1 MARAINSSFLV
12 ILAKALNIYCFYEN
26 NSSPMNNRLHIYE
39 PRIEAGTHQMDVGG
53 LNIPATNT
61 LTALLY
67 GFAHHEDNKAREYY
81 FWRLCDE
88 LFNHDD
94 LPEPMMVRHP
104 WAEEMVKAVIRNK
117 YVSIGGAA
125 SSGKSHTMAAW
136 GILSWLAAPR
146 DTLVLLTSTTLREAR
161 KRIWG
166 SVISLLSVIEDAPMK
181 IRDSIGNVAY
191 VNEQGNLIERA
202 GLSLIAAEKS
212 KTREAVGKFIGIKQ
226 KRVILIGD
234 ELAELSEAILQ
245 AGLSNLSKNPSFQL
259 IGMSNPSSRFD
270 AFGIWSEPKN
280 GWDSVDTN
288 MDDTWS
294 TKWGGQYVRFDA
306 ERSPNVLA
314 GETIYPWLPTSD
326 KLAEDKAL
334 LGQSSRG
341 YMRMVRAVFFDSD
354 ETEGIYS
361 EAELTRSGAMGEVEW
376 SGPPIPIAGL
386 DPAFTNGGDRTIL
399 YTGKVGYNQTGQYC
413 VCLEEAIHL
422 NDDATN
428 KAVPRTYQIVRQVKE
443 ACQKRKI
450 KPEDLAVDATGAGA
464 PFCDVLAGEWSDQI
478 LRVSFGGKASDRR
491 VSANSKMIGQE
502 LYVNRV
508 SELWFVGK
516 EFVRTKQIF
525 GINND
530 LAQEITGRN
539 YDMLKGSTL
548 RMKIESKPE
557 FKARFGRS
565 PDLADAAFLCV
576 DLARQRHG
584 LVAVDPPDDKS
595 GATPRQRRS
604 IKRLAGVLKT
614 DELLGG

>member
-1 MARAINSSFLV
+1 MSNKKHV
-12 ILAKALNIYCFYEN
+12 
-26 NSSPMNNRLHIYE
+26 YE
-39 PRIEAGTHQMDVGG
+39 PRIVANSDNMDVGG
-53 LNIPATNT
+53 LIIPATNT

-67 GFAHHEDNKAREYY
+67 GFRHHESNKAKEYF

-88 LFNHDD
+88 LWNHDE
-94 LPEPMMVRHP
+94 LPEKMMVKHP
-104 WAEEMVKAVIRNK
+104 WATEMIKAVIANR

-136 GILSWLAAPR
+136 GILNWLAAPR

-166 SVISLLSVIEDAPMK
+166 SVISLLSVIEGAPLK
-181 IRDSIGNVAY
+181 VRDSIGNVAY
-191 VNEQGNLIERA
+191 INEQGNLIERA
-202 GLSLIAAEKS
+202 GLSLIAAERS

-245 AGLSNLSKNPSFQL
+245 AGLSNLSKNPYFQL

-270 AFGIWSEPKN
+270 AFGIWSEPKH

-288 MDDTWS
+288 IDDRWK
-294 TKWGGQYVRFDA
+294 TKWGGQYVRFDG
-306 ERSPNVLA
+306 ERSPNIVA
-314 GETIYPWLPTSD
+314 GEDVYPWLPTQT
-326 KLAEDKAL
+326 KLDEDKAL
-334 LGQSSRG
+334 LGPESRG
-341 YMRMVRAVFFDSD
+341 YMRMVRAIFFDSD

-361 EAELTRSGAMGEVEW
+361 EAELTRTGSMSDTEW
-376 SGPPIPIAGL
+376 QGKPTPIAGL

-399 YTGKVGYNQTGQYC
+399 YTGFVGYNHTGQFC
-413 VCLEEAIHL
+413 VSLGEPHHL

-443 ACQKRKI
+443 LCKKKGI
-450 KPEDLAVDATGAGA
+450 LPENVAVDATGAGA

-491 VSANSKMIGQE
+491 VSANSKMTGQE

-516 EFVRTKQIF
+516 ELIRTKQLF
-525 GINND
+525 GIKND
-530 LAQEITGRN
+530 LAQEITSRN
-539 YDMLKGSTL
+539 YDMIKGSTL

-557 FKARFGRS
+557 FKSRFGRS
-565 PDLADAAFLCV
+565 PDLADAAFLCL
-576 DLARQRHG
+576 DLARQKHG
-584 LVAVDPPDDKS
+584 LVAVEPLEEGSLGFNKK
-595 GATPRQRRS
+595 RRS
-604 IKRLAGVLKT
+604 MKDMTNMLTINPI
-614 DELLGG
+614 

>member
-1 MARAINSSFLV
+1 MSNKKHV
-12 ILAKALNIYCFYEN
+12 
-26 NSSPMNNRLHIYE
+26 YE
-39 PRIEAGTHQMDVGG
+39 PRIVANSDNMDVGG
-53 LNIPATNT
+53 LIIPATNT

-67 GFAHHEDNKAREYY
+67 GFRHHESNKAKEYF

-88 LFNHDD
+88 LWNHDE
-94 LPEPMMVRHP
+94 LPEKMMVKHP
-104 WAEEMVKAVIRNK
+104 WATEMIKAVIANR

-136 GILSWLAAPR
+136 GILNWLAAPR

-166 SVISLLSVIEDAPMK
+166 SVISLLSVIEGAPLK
-181 IRDSIGNVAY
+181 VRDSIGNVAY
-191 VNEQGNLIERA
+191 INEQGNLIERA
-202 GLSLIAAEKS
+202 GLSLIAAERS
-212 KTREAVGKFIGIKQ
+212 KTKEAVGKFIGIKQ

-245 AGLSNLSKNPSFQL
+245 AGLSNLSKNPYFQL

-270 AFGIWSEPKN
+270 AFGIWSEPKH

-288 MDDTWS
+288 IDDRWK
-294 TKWGGQYVRFDA
+294 TKWGGQYVRFDG
-306 ERSPNVLA
+306 ERSPNIVA
-314 GETIYPWLPTSD
+314 GEDVYPWLPTQT
-326 KLAEDKAL
+326 KLDEDKAL
-334 LGQSSRG
+334 LGPESRG
-341 YMRMVRAVFFDSD
+341 YMRMVRAIFFDSD

-361 EAELTRSGAMGEVEW
+361 EAELSRTGSMSDTEW
-376 SGPPIPIAGL
+376 QGKPTPIAGL

-399 YTGKVGYNQTGQYC
+399 YTGFVGYNHTGQFC
-413 VCLEEAIHL
+413 VALGEPHHL

-443 ACQKRKI
+443 LCKKKGI
-450 KPEDLAVDATGAGA
+450 LPENVAVDATGAGA

-491 VSANSKMIGQE
+491 VSANSKMTGQE

-516 EFVRTKQIF
+516 ELIRTKQLF
-525 GINND
+525 GIKND
-530 LAQEITGRN
+530 LAQEITSRN
-539 YDMLKGSTL
+539 YDMIKGSTL

-557 FKARFGRS
+557 FKSRFGRS
-565 PDLADAAFLCV
+565 PDLADAAFLCL
-576 DLARQRHG
+576 DLARQKHG
-584 LVAVDPPDDKS
+584 LVAVEPLEEGAS
-595 GATPRQRRS
+595 GFNKKRRS
-604 IKRLAGVLKT
+604 IKEMSNILTVNPI
-614 DELLGG
+614 

>member
-1 MARAINSSFLV
+1 MVNSSS
-12 ILAKALNIYCFYEN
+12 A
-26 NSSPMNNRLHIYE
+26 NRKLHIYE
-39 PRIEAGTHQMDVGG
+39 PRIEAVSHKMDVGG
-53 LNIPATNT
+53 ILIPPTNVV
-61 LTALLY
+61 TALLY
-67 GFAHHEDNKAREYY
+67 GFAHHDNNKAREYY

-94 LPEPMMVRHP
+94 LPEPLMVRHP
-104 WAEEMVKAVIRNK
+104 WAEEMIRAVIRNK

-136 GILSWLAAPR
+136 GIISWLSAPR

-166 SVISLLSVIEDAPMK
+166 SVISLLSVIEGAPIK
-181 IRDSIGNVAY
+181 IRDSIGNAAY
-191 VNEQGNLIERA
+191 INEQGNLIERA

-226 KRVILIGD
+226 KKVILICD
-234 ELAELSEAILQ
+234 ELSELSEAILQ
-245 AGLSNLSKNPSFQL
+245 AGLSNLSKNPTFQM

-270 AFGIWSEPKN
+270 AFGVWSEPKN

-288 MDDTWS
+288 VDDKWT
-294 TKWGGQYVRFDA
+294 TKWNGKYLRFDG
-306 ERSPNVLA
+306 ERSPNVTA
-314 GETIYPWLPTSD
+314 NEVIYPWLPTTE
-326 KLAEDKAL
+326 KLNEDKAL
-334 LGQSSRG
+334 LGQESRG

-354 ETEGIYS
+354 EAEGIYS
-361 EAELTRSGAMGEVEW
+361 EAELSRSGSLGKIEW
-376 SGPPIPIAGL
+376 SGKPTAIAGL

-399 YTGKVGYNQTGQYC
+399 YTGFVGYNKAGHYC
-413 VCLEEAIHL
+413 VMLDEALQL

-428 KAVPRTYQIVRQVKE
+428 HAVPRTYQIVRQVKE

-450 KPEDLAVDATGAGA
+450 LPQDVAVDATGAGA
-464 PFCDVLAGEWSDQI
+464 PFCDVLAGEWSDEI
-478 LRVSFGGKASDRR
+478 LRVSFGGRASDKR
-491 VSANSKMIGQE
+491 VSANSKLIGTE

-516 EFVRTKQIF
+516 ELVRTKQF
-525 GINND
+525 YGIDNV

-539 YDMLKGSTL
+539 YDMVKGGTL

-557 FKARFGRS
+557 YKSRFGRS
-565 PDLADAAFLCV
+565 PDLADAAFLCL

-584 LVAVDPPDDKS
+584 LVAVEPVEDAAGKIQH
-595 GATPRQRRS
+595 ARRD
-604 IKRLAGVLKT
+604 IKGLSKILVG
-614 DELLGG
+614 EQI

>member
-1 MARAINSSFLV
+1 MGNKKHV
-12 ILAKALNIYCFYEN
+12 
-26 NSSPMNNRLHIYE
+26 YE
-39 PRIEAGTHQMDVGG
+39 PRIVANSDNMDVGG
-53 LNIPATNT
+53 LMIPATNT

-67 GFAHHEDNKAREYY
+67 GFRHHESNKAKEYY

-88 LFNHDD
+88 LWNHDE
-94 LPEPMMVRHP
+94 LPEKMMVKHP
-104 WAEEMVKAVIRNK
+104 WATEMIKAVIANR

-136 GILSWLAAPR
+136 GILNWLAAPR

-166 SVISLLSVIEDAPMK
+166 SVISLLSVIEGAPLK
-181 IRDSIGNVAY
+181 VRDSIGNVAY
-191 VNEQGNLIERA
+191 INEQGNLIERA
-202 GLSLIAAEKS
+202 GLSLIAAERS

-245 AGLSNLSKNPSFQL
+245 AGLSNLSKNPYFQL

-270 AFGIWSEPKN
+270 AFGIWSEPKH

-288 MDDTWS
+288 IDDRWK
-294 TKWGGQYVRFDA
+294 TKWGGQYVRFDG
-306 ERSPNVLA
+306 ERSPNIIA
-314 GETIYPWLPTSD
+314 GEDVFPWLPTQT
-326 KLAEDKAL
+326 KLDEDKAL
-334 LGQSSRG
+334 LGPESRG
-341 YMRMVRAVFFDSD
+341 YMRMVRAIFFDSD

-361 EAELTRSGAMGEVEW
+361 EAEITRTGSMSDTEW
-376 SGPPIPIAGL
+376 QGKPTPIAGL

-399 YTGKVGYNQTGQYC
+399 YTGFVGYNHTGQFC
-413 VCLEEAIHL
+413 VALGEPHHL

-443 ACQKRKI
+443 LCKKKGI
-450 KPEDLAVDATGAGA
+450 LPENVAVDATGAGA

-491 VSANSKMIGQE
+491 VSANSKMTGQE

-516 EFVRTKQIF
+516 ELIRTKQLF
-525 GINND
+525 GIKND
-530 LAQEITGRN
+530 LAQEITSRN
-539 YDMLKGSTL
+539 YDMIKGSTL

-557 FKARFGRS
+557 FKSRFGRS
-565 PDLADAAFLCV
+565 PDLADAAFLCL
-576 DLARQRHG
+576 DLARQKHG
-584 LVAVDPPDDKS
+584 LVAVEPLEEGAS
-595 GATPRQRRS
+595 GFNKKRRS
-604 IKRLAGVLKT
+604 IKEMSNILTVNPI
-614 DELLGG
+614 